1 VLAIKAQKKHRNFSL
16 EVDVRIEPGF
26 TALFGASGAG
36 KTTLLNLIAG
46 TSRPD
51 SGEIMLDDRTLFSS
65 NRGIDLLPRRRRIGY
80 IFQESRL
87 FPHLSVQKNLEFGW
101 KNLPPSQRKFD
112 FDEIVQVTG
121 LSKLLDRRPDDL
133 SGGERQRV
141 ALARALLASPD
152 YLLMDEPLA
161 ALDLPV
167 RLAFLNFLK
176 SIHEKYHL
184 PILYVSHDL
193 AQVLTF
199 AEQVI
204 LLQEGNIIG
213 YGPPYSLLKKMTA
226 APLISGEDIPNIFE
240 MQVLK
245 HDPLRGVTEAEVENI
260 VFLLPRL
267 NVETGQTLLLNI
279 PASEIILATEEPNY
293 LSASNIF
300 LGNIVALHYL
310 GERVLVE
317 IDAGEPF
324 MVEIVP
330 ATVERLN
337 LEKGKEVYLIIKASS
352 FRRLG

>member
-1 VLAIKAQKKHRNFSL
+1 ML
-16 EVDVRIEPGF
+16 ELDLRIEPGF

-36 KTTLLNLIAG
+36 KSTVLNLISG
-46 TSRPD
+46 ILRPD
-51 SGEIMLDDRTLFSS
+51 SGEITLDERPLFSS
-65 NRGIDLLPRRRRIGY
+65 SGIDVPPRRRRIGY

-101 KNLPPSQRKFD
+101 KNLPATQRKFD
-112 FDEIVQVTG
+112 FEEIVRITG
-121 LSKLLDRRPDDL
+121 LTQLLHRSPEAL

-176 SIHEKYHL
+176 SIHEKYRL

-193 AQVLTF
+193 SQVLTF

-204 LLQEGNIIG
+204 ILQEGKMIG
-213 YGPPYSLLKKMTA
+213 YGPPYSLLEKMTA

-240 MQVLK
+240 MQILK
-245 HDPLRGVTEAEVENI
+245 HDAFRGVTEAEVENM

-267 NVETGQTLLLNI
+267 NVAAGERLLLNI
-279 PASEIILATEEPNY
+279 PASEIILATEEPKH
-293 LSASNIF
+293 LSASNIL
-300 LGNIVALHYL
+300 LGRIDKLHYL

-317 IDAGEPF
+317 VGAGETF

-330 ATVERLN
+330 ATVKRLN
-337 LEKGKEVYLIIKASS
+337 LGPGREVYLIIKASS